1 MKFLLSKE
9 KIRHNWDRKSSMARK
24 RILLA
29 LGWYDYRLHRGVA
42 KAASELGW
50 HVISNHSHTS
60 APMIPRDWK
69 GDGVIALIS
78 DRIQFEE
85 LRSLNCPIVDV
96 GLMPYECEIP
106 SKKVCHKTE
115 DGVLGEVAEC
125 GRGELTVARAGSGVL
140 DGLQMTPIARMVV
153 DNAAVGK
160 LAADHFLARGYDQVW
175 VSGDGR
181 EIPMFS
187 ERYVGLKDT
196 MSQAGGVVRLVR
208 DKSEF
213 FKSLD
218 RSPQAFFG
226 WADQVASQI
235 LHEAIDRGYAVPGQL
250 AVLGCDNDP
259 LVCEN
264 AEIPLS
270 SVRSDQEGLGREAIG
285 LLARQLAGESL
296 GGEVFRHQPL
306 GVLVRASSE
315 GFSSGHPRVALALE
329 YINRHLSEGLNA
341 AQLAKMLKLS
351 PQGLQNIFRENF
363 HLSPAHTI
371 RQMRLQKAKHHLMLG
386 DRLADVAQKCGY
398 LSLDSFCR
406 SFKQLSGQSPGR
418 WKRGQV

>member
-1 MKFLLSKE
+1 
-9 KIRHNWDRKSSMARK
+9 MARK

-60 APMIPRDWK
+60 APMIPKDWK

-78 DRIQFEE
+78 DQIQLEE
-85 LRSLNCPIVDV
+85 LQSLNCPIVDV
-96 GLMPYECEIP
+96 GLMPYECAIS
-106 SKKVCHKTE
+106 SKKVCYKNE
-115 DGVLGEVAEC
+115 EGVLGEVAD
-125 GRGELTVARAGSGVL
+125 RGDELTVDRAGSGVL
-140 DGLQMTPIARMVV
+140 DGLQMAPVARMVV

-160 LAADHFLARGYDQVW
+160 MAAEHFLARGYDQVW
-175 VSGDGR
+175 VSGDDR
-181 EIPMFS
+181 DIPMFS
-187 ERYVGLKDT
+187 ERYIGLKDT
-196 MSQAGGVVRLVR
+196 MSQAGGVVRLII

-213 FKSLD
+213 YKSLD

-226 WADQVASQI
+226 WADQVASQA
-235 LHEAIDRGYAVPGQL
+235 LHEAIDRGYTVPGQL

-264 AEIPLS
+264 AEVPLS
-270 SVRSDQEGLGREAIG
+270 SIRSDQEGLGREAVG
-285 LLARQLAGESL
+285 VLARQLEGEFL
-296 GGEVFRHQPL
+296 HGEIFRHRPL
-306 GVLVRASSE
+306 GIFVRASSE
-315 GFSSGHPRVALALE
+315 GFSSGHPRVGLALE

-351 PQGLQNIFRENF
+351 PQGLQNIFRQNF

-386 DRLADVAQKCGY
+386 EQLADVARKCGY
-398 LSLDSFCR
+398 QSLDSFCR

-418 WKRGQV
+418 WKKGQI